1 MSTAFNDIPSTF
13 LMGLYLD
20 SKSFM
25 LLSMFGMDKQL
36 WGDHELDRQNSLRKN
51 KMSSKNMRA
60 KKFKPTVVL

>member
-1 MSTAFNDIPSTF
+1 
-13 LMGLYLD
+13 MGLYLD

>member
-1 MSTAFNDIPSTF
+1 MSTDFNDIPSTF

-20 SKSFM
+20 SKYFM
-25 LLSMFGMDKQL
+25 LLSMFGMEKQL
-36 WGDHELDRQNSLRKN
+36 WGNHELDRQNRLRKN